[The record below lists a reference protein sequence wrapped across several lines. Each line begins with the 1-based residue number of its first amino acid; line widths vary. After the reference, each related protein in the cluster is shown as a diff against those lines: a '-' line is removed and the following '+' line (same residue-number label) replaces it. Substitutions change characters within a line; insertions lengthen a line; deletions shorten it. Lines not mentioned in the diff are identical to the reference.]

1 MPINITQS
9 QKINLDNGFI
19 GSAGTFN
26 FKEVTNQINA
36 LLIERAEIFK
46 DEWQN
51 QLNSK
56 KIVASGDIQEV
67 DYEVVEDANSVVL
80 NISFPYYAKFVD
92 EGVKGVKSTTN
103 APKSPYRYRNYGV
116 PQSMKD
122 SLKKYIQSGKA
133 KITSVMND
141 KALGKGGER
150 KGLRFAGKKTLIDTQ
165 VATLGYLIKRFG
177 IKSTNYFT
185 DAFNK
190 TFEDF
195 EVKMFEAVE
204 SGIIITFENI
214 KLRDGNK

>member
-1 MPINITQS
+1 
-9 QKINLDNGFI
+9 
-19 GSAGTFN
+19 
-26 FKEVTNQINA
+26 
-36 LLIERAEIFK
+36 
-46 DEWQN
+46 
-51 QLNSK
+51 
-56 KIVASGDIQEV
+56 
-67 DYEVVEDANSVVL
+67 
-80 NISFPYYAKFVD
+80 
-92 EGVKGVKSTTN
+92 
-103 APKSPYRYRNYGV
+103 
-116 PQSMKD
+116 MKD

>member
-1 MPINITQS
+1 MSINIRKAQ
-9 QKINLDNGFI
+9 N
-19 GSAGTFN
+19 
-26 FKEVTNQINA
+26 EA
-36 LLIERAEIFK
+36 L
-46 DEWQN
+46 
-51 QLNSK
+51 
-56 KIVASGDIQEV
+56 ASGLDFGGDDITEF
-67 DYEVVEDANSVVL
+67 SVVNGVFEQYAEEFL
-80 NISFPYYAKFVD
+80 KNISYFANNKKVVSSGDLLKNMIPEIVEGNGSIVFRLKMIDYYDFPN
-92 EGVKGVKSTTN
+92 EGVKGVGSTRN
-103 APKSPYRYRNYGV
+103 APKSPYKYRNYGV
-116 PQSMKD
+116 PQSMAD

-177 IKSTNYFT
+177 IKTTNYFT

-204 SGIIITFENI
+204 SGIIITFEKI

>member
-1 MPINITQS
+1 MSINIRKAQ
-9 QKINLDNGFI
+9 N
-19 GSAGTFN
+19 
-26 FKEVTNQINA
+26 EA
-36 LLIERAEIFK
+36 L
-46 DEWQN
+46 
-51 QLNSK
+51 
-56 KIVASGDIQEV
+56 ASGFDFGGDNITEFT
-67 DYEVVEDANSVVL
+67 VVNSVL
-80 NISFPYYAKFVD
+80 EQYAAEFLKNISYYANNKKVVSSGDLLKNMIPEIVEGNGSIVFRLKMID
-92 EGVKGVKSTTN
+92 YYDFPNEGVKGLRSLKN
-103 APKSPYRYRNYGV
+103 APKSPYKYRNYGV

>member
-1 MPINITQS
+1 MSINIRKAQ
-9 QKINLDNGFI
+9 N
-19 GSAGTFN
+19 
-26 FKEVTNQINA
+26 EA
-36 LLIERAEIFK
+36 L
-46 DEWQN
+46 
-51 QLNSK
+51 
-56 KIVASGDIQEV
+56 ASGFDFGGDNITEF
-67 DYEVVEDANSVVL
+67 SVVNGVFEQYAEEFL
-80 NISFPYYAKFVD
+80 KNISYFANNKKVVSSGDLLKNMIPEIVEGNGSIIFRLKMIDYYDFPN
-92 EGVKGVKSTTN
+92 EGVKGVGSTRN
-103 APKSPYRYRNYGV
+103 APKSPYKYRNYGV

>member
-1 MPINITQS
+1 MSINIRKAQ
-9 QKINLDNGFI
+9 N
-19 GSAGTFN
+19 
-26 FKEVTNQINA
+26 EA
-36 LLIERAEIFK
+36 L
-46 DEWQN
+46 
-51 QLNSK
+51 
-56 KIVASGDIQEV
+56 ASGFDFGGDNITEFT
-67 DYEVVEDANSVVL
+67 VVNSVL
-80 NISFPYYAKFVD
+80 EQYAAEFLKNISYYANNKKVVSSGDSINSMVPEIIEGNGSIVFRLKMID
-92 EGVKGVKSTTN
+92 YYDFPNEGVKGVGSTRN
-103 APKSPYRYRNYGV
+103 APKSPYRYKNYGV

>member
-1 MPINITQS
+1 MSINIRKAQ
-9 QKINLDNGFI
+9 N
-19 GSAGTFN
+19 
-26 FKEVTNQINA
+26 EA
-36 LLIERAEIFK
+36 L
-46 DEWQN
+46 
-51 QLNSK
+51 
-56 KIVASGDIQEV
+56 ASGFDFGGDNITEF
-67 DYEVVEDANSVVL
+67 SVVNGVFEQYAEEFL
-80 NISFPYYAKFVD
+80 KNISYFANNKKVVSSGDLLKNMVPEIVEGNGSIIFRLKMIDYYDFPN
-92 EGVKGVKSTTN
+92 EGVKGVGSTRN
-103 APKSPYRYRNYGV
+103 APKSPYKYRNYGV